1 MRVSRGVRSVFL
13 ANLRETGVLTRAMFV
28 LTLAV
33 VLASCSRNDSP
44 VESKQGATAKPS
56 LTVTMTQARS
66 EDWPQVLNANGS
78 ITAWQEASVGAEVGG
93 LRIAELLV
101 NVGDT
106 VRHRQVLARLAAA
119 SVEVE
124 LAQLR
129 ASIAEAEATLADAHA
144 NAERARQ
151 LERTG
156 AISAQ
161 QIDQLLTAERTAI
174 ARLDVARARLRAEQI
189 RLDNTSVLAPD
200 DGIISARAGMIGAVV
215 QPGQEL
221 FRLIRK
227 GRLEWRAEVIASELT
242 RIKPGQRVEIEAANG
257 AKIVGTVRVVAP
269 TVDAQTRTAIVYVD
283 LPSGTTA
290 KAGMFARGEFSL
302 GTGTAVTLPQ
312 AALSRRDGFDYV
324 FLLQPDARVRAFKIE
339 LGRRRDDRIEVVTPL
354 PADARVIAGGV
365 GFLNDG
371 DLVRVG
377 EGTAR

>member
-1 MRVSRGVRSVFL
+1 MLLINSDERMRMRKYVL
-13 ANLRETGVLTRAMFV
+13 AALVTAC
-28 LTLAV
+28 AV
-33 VLASCSRNDSP
+33 VLTSCSPNESP
-44 VESKQGATAKPS
+44 AGSKQGSAAKPS
-56 LTVTMTQARS
+56 LTVVITQARA

-101 NVGDT
+101 NVGDA

-174 ARLDVARARLRAEQI
+174 ARLDVVRARLRAEQI
-189 RLDNTSVLAPD
+189 RLDNTTVIAPD

-242 RIKPGQRVEIEAANG
+242 RIKPGQRADIEAANG
-257 AKIVGTVRVVAP
+257 AKIAGTVRMVAP
-269 TVDAQTRTAIVYVD
+269 TVDMQTRTAIVYVD
-283 LPSGTTA
+283 LPPGTTA

-302 GTGTAVTLPQ
+302 GSGAAITLPQ
-312 AALSRRDGFDYV
+312 TALSRRDGFDYV
-324 FLLQPDARVRAFKIE
+324 FLLQPDAKVRALKVE
-339 LGRRRDDRIEVVTPL
+339 VGRRRNDRIEIVTPL
-354 PADARVIAGGV
+354 PADARVVAGGI

-377 EGTAR
+377 EGTTR